1 MAEKFDLGGLFKQAQ
16 ELQGRLAAA
25 QQAIGERS
33 VDGSAGGGMVTVRVS
48 GKLELVSVHIDPT
61 LLESPDRDML
71 QDLVVA
77 AVNDGIRR
85 AQALVAE
92 EMGKLTGGL
101 GLKLPGLG

>member
-1 MAEKFDLGGLFKQAQ
+1 MGKGFDLGGLFKQAQ
-16 ELQGRLAAA
+16 ELQERLAAA

-33 VDGSAGGGMVTVRVS
+33 VEGSAGGGMVTVRVS
-48 GKLELVSVHIDPT
+48 GKLELQAVHVDPT
-61 LLESPDRDML
+61 LLEKPDREML
-71 QDLVVA
+71 QDLIVA

>member
-25 QQAIGERS
+25 QQAIAERS
-33 VDGSAGGGMVTVRVS
+33 VDGSAGGGMVSVRVS
-48 GKLELVSVHIDPT
+48 GKLELLSVHIDPT

>member
-1 MAEKFDLGGLFKQAQ
+1 MSKGFDLGGLFKQAQ

-25 QQAIGERS
+25 QQAIGERI

-48 GKLELVSVHIDPT
+48 GKLELQSVHIDAT

-71 QDLVVA
+71 QDLLVA

-92 EMGKLTGGL
+92 EMGKVTGGL

>member
-1 MAEKFDLGGLFKQAQ
+1 MGKGFDLGGLFKQAQ
-16 ELQGRLAAA
+16 QLQERLAAT
-25 QQAIGERS
+25 QQAMAERT

-48 GKLELVSVHIDPT
+48 GKLEVLTVTIDPT
-61 LLESPDRDML
+61 LLATPDRDML

-85 AQALVAE
+85 AQAMVAE

-101 GLKLPGLG
+101 GIKLPGMG